1 MFAYR
6 VSDDQEL
13 KLLEERHTEALFA
26 LLKND
31 WDYFREWMP
40 NLHDNYSLEDAG
52 SFIRNCLD
60 RFAHGKDFSFG
71 IWCENILAGV
81 VSLKSV
87 DSVNRVASLAYF
99 LGASSQGKGLVTT
112 SCRVLLDYAFD
123 ELGLHRVDILCAPEN
138 AKSRAVPE
146 RLGFKEEGIFRE
158 VQWLHT
164 RFVDLVLYGMLESEW
179 RAKNKT

>member
-13 KLLEERHTEALFA
+13 KLLEERHAEALLE

-40 NLHDNYSLEDAG
+40 NLHDSYSLEDTR

-60 RFAHGKDFSFG
+60 RFVRGKDFSFG
-71 IWCENILAGV
+71 IWCEDILAGV
-81 VSLKSV
+81 VSLKSI
-87 DSVNRVASLAYF
+87 DSVNQVASLAYF
-99 LGASSQGKGLVTT
+99 LGASSQGKGLVTN
-112 SCRVLLDYAFD
+112 SCRLLLDYAFD
-123 ELGLHRVDILCAPEN
+123 ELGLHRVDILCVPEN
-138 AKSRAVPE
+138 RKSRAIPE
-146 RLGFKEEGIFRE
+146 RLGFKEEGTFRE